1 MSNKKLEIK
10 NLQLLMIE
18 ELAKKKNQKP
28 EIYLNKLIQEAYDK
42 NSR

>member
-10 NLQLLMIE
+10 NLQSLMLE
-18 ELAKKKNQKP
+18 ELSKKHKMKP
-28 EIYLNKLIQEAYDK
+28 EVYLQKLIQEAYDK